1 MFNPSV
7 GMKIYDSIWY
17 LRYKLEPEEAAD
29 ILAEMGVTFVLTQGR
44 LLPMQDSAIESAVT
58 SAEIARFEN
67 LDDRKFRDALKSRRI
82 AYFACLNFGFD
93 PAYISTHPELL
104 PIDQFG
110 NRERAIDWYIGL
122 PPDRSENISHKT
134 GLLEVAVKAL
144 EPDGIHLGFIR
155 WPGFWETWL
164 PDVERSSMPEYCFG
178 PETLG
183 RFCNET
189 GADLPIDNPRMAAH
203 LIAAQHRVSWRD
215 WKCEMTNRAV
225 RAIRSSVS
233 AIKPDI
239 KIAINTLPF
248 LPTDF
253 DNAVEEVFGQSIVG
267 LGEVTDLFEV
277 MAYHQILR
285 RGTDWPGAIA
295 TDVKRRTGVTTVST
309 VQCRALYTNGMHSKR
324 GRAESISTEEFL
336 ETVESVEASEAD
348 GICVFTFTDFLD
360 MRGTA
365 DGQKRIDRL
374 KRFRN

>member
-17 LRYKLEPEEAAD
+17 LRHRLEPEEAAD

-189 GADLPIDNPRMAAH
+189 GADLPIDSPRMAAH